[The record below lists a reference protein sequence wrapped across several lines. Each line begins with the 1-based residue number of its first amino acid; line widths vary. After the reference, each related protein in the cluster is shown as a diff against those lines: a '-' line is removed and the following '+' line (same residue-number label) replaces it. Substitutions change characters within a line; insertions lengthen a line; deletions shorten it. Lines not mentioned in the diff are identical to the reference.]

1 MKLKRCLFSL
11 ILICSI
17 IFTTSPSHAIFNIEK
32 KTKSSL
38 IADADTGVLFLKEN
52 IEEPME
58 IASISKL
65 MTFFLVKDAITDGK
79 LNMDDLVEISKNVA
93 GTEGS
98 SLDLFAGDKIKV
110 KDLLDGLMIVSGNDA
125 ARALAEKVGGSE
137 KEFVKLMNAKA
148 SELGLNE
155 SHFVNSSG
163 LTDEDGQANKMS
175 SKDIFELSRA
185 LISKYPEVLEYS
197 KHRVLEQP
205 ERNYKRES
213 TIPLVGEVEGV
224 DGLKTGYTDE
234 AGYCLVS
241 TMKMTKGD
249 SNFRIIAILMG
260 AKTQEERAQYM
271 KDMLEYIRKNIETK
285 KIIDANYF
293 VKRVISNKSKKGYV
307 DIVPE
312 KDVERITLKNISY
325 EIDTEVSNIKLP
337 VKKGDKCGEIRIKN
351 SEQVIE
357 TVPLVAKEDYAK
369 ANIFKR
375 FERFVRSIFNI
386 LEIILP

>member
-155 SHFVNSSG
+155 SNFVNSSG